1 MINQRLTSEQALK
14 KAEDLAMKKINSSL
28 SKDEYIISKKVLNYS
43 VDDSKIMVDVF
54 FKVYENITDY
64 VKVEDIPED
73 TQNSE

>member
-1 MINQRLTSEQALK
+1 MKLVISR
-14 KAEDLAMKKINSSL
+14 MKKINSSL
-28 SKDEYIISKKVLNYS
+28 SKDEYIISKKALNYS

>member
-14 KAEDLAMKKINSSL
+14 KAEDLATKKINSSL
-28 SKDEYIISKKVLNYS
+28 SKDEYIISKKALNYS